1 MERGLVITLNLIV
14 CLLELYPAFLQLNL
28 NERESVHKDSY
39 IIAAS
44 LAAFNSN
51 LIGDLELV
59 LAPMVPVKE
68 FYPNTFAVF
77 CFQWEKVTK
86 LLGLLEQSTAL
97 KMDADSLKLLI
108 GELSLAHRSQL
119 FGVML
124 LELLLEVR
132 IQVCLLLQFYIL
144 VAHVLKGGNQTI
156 LKCLFTLCCH
166 SVTPFRFLFSV
177 QREPFHYN

>member
-28 NERESVHKDSY
+28 NERESVHKDGY

-77 CFQWEKVTK
+77 C
-86 LLGLLEQSTAL
+86 L
-97 KMDADSLKLLI
+97 
-108 GELSLAHRSQL
+108 
-119 FGVML
+119 
-124 LELLLEVR
+124 
-132 IQVCLLLQFYIL
+132 
-144 VAHVLKGGNQTI
+144 
-156 LKCLFTLCCH
+156 
-166 SVTPFRFLFSV
+166 
-177 QREPFHYN
+177 

>member
-51 LIGDLELV
+51 LIGNLELV

-68 FYPNTFAVF
+68 LYPDTFAVF
-77 CFQWEKVTK
+77 CF
-86 LLGLLEQSTAL
+86 
-97 KMDADSLKLLI
+97 
-108 GELSLAHRSQL
+108 
-119 FGVML
+119 
-124 LELLLEVR
+124 
-132 IQVCLLLQFYIL
+132 
-144 VAHVLKGGNQTI
+144 
-156 LKCLFTLCCH
+156 
-166 SVTPFRFLFSV
+166 
-177 QREPFHYN
+177 